1 MSKVKITAEQAKEM
15 YKIES
20 LKAIAVEAYP
30 EIFSQEKRWKDF
42 GPIEGYYIDENSAIY
57 RLDMYRTSPPERN
70 TYPTIKEAEQALAMC
85 QLLQWRDKANG
96 EPVEDWCEWDGYTY
110 SYLIYRYGNEIKIIK
125 TYCYYGKLVFKT
137 RQIAE
142 QFLKDHKTLINQAFG
157 L

>member
-30 EIFSQEKRWKDF
+30 EIFSQEKRWEDF
-42 GPIEGYYIDENSAIY
+42 GPIEGYYISDNSVIC
-57 RLDMYRTSPPERN
+57 RQDIYRTSPLERN
-70 TYPTIKEAEQALAMC
+70 IYPTEKEAEQALAMC

-96 EPVEDWCEWDGYTY
+96 EPVDDWCEWDGYTY
-110 SYLIYRYGNEIKIIK
+110 SYLIYRYGNEIKIRNTSYQYTQLI
-125 TYCYYGKLVFKT
+125 FKT